1 MPVLN
6 ELISSIFQV
15 LLFSLIPFIYYI
27 VKYRKVKGFLHWIG
41 LFISKPV
48 PIKSILF
55 IFIGLSIVSFL
66 PLYWVYTTGSL
77 NFEGFVLDSYLQS
90 GWSPSTVTT
99 ILLYACIQTSLSEE
113 IIFRGFII
121 RLFTPKFGSQTGNI
135 VQAVLFGA
143 LHILAVMNAG
153 FSAALIVFILTGGIG
168 YALGWLSI
176 KKAENSIVYGWIIHA
191 VVNILSSFIELAF
204 LI

>member
-15 LLFSLIPFIYYI
+15 LLFSLVPFIYYI
-27 VKYRKVKGFLHWIG
+27 VKYRKVKGFLPWIG

-77 NFEGFVLDSYLQS
+77 NFEGFVLDSYLES
-90 GWSPSTVTT
+90 GWSISTVTT

-153 FSAALIVFILTGGIG
+153 FFAALIVFILTGGIG

-176 KKAENSIVYGWIIHA
+176 KKAENSIVYGWLIHA
-191 VVNILSSFIELAF
+191 VVNIISSFIELAF

>member
-6 ELISSIFQV
+6 ELISAILQL
-15 LLFSLIPFIYYI
+15 LLFSLIPFIYYVI
-27 VKYRKVKGFLHWIG
+27 RNRKVKGFLHWIG

-48 PIKSILF
+48 PIKAIIL
-55 IFIGLSIVSFL
+55 IFIGLSVVSFL

-77 NFEGFVLDSYLQS
+77 SFEGFVLDSYLES
-90 GWSPSTVTT
+90 GWSFATVIT

-113 IIFRGFII
+113 IVFRGFII

-135 VQAVLFGA
+135 IQATLFG
-143 LHILAVMNAG
+143 LIHIFAVINAG
-153 FSAALIVFILTGGIG
+153 FLASLVVFILTGGIG

-176 KKAENSIVYGWIIHA
+176 KKSNDSIVYGWVIHA
-191 VVNILSSFIELAF
+191 VVNIISSVIELIF